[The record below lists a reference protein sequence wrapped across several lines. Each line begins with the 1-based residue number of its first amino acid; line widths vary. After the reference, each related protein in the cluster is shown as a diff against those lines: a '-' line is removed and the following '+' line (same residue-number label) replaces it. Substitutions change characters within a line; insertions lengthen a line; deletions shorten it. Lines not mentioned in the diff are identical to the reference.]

1 MADVTGTQTQ
11 AHDAAAIGDDRR
23 SKPSPDWS
31 VDLLEGLNE
40 GVVVVDSDLK
50 VLYRNGVVVEWLG
63 QADTV
68 DELFAGVRFLSPFDK
83 WTSEVHSV
91 IDTGVERRIEC
102 VPNVSGEQPTRI
114 LSLSCTR
121 FSRQCDDRIIGVLI
135 SIGDSTQRYGL
146 EERLATSE
154 RLAAIGK
161 LAARV
166 AHELNNPL
174 DGILRYVNL
183 ALRITEKSGEKKLS
197 DYLGESRTGLM
208 RMVDIV
214 RELLA
219 FSRTSREQFDLT
231 GINELVEQAV
241 EELSP
246 KSVANRIVVTTDFQ
260 NRDMPGVRGS
270 RLYQVCCNLIKNAID
285 AMPDGG
291 RLAITTGLVGDD
303 VVIRVADTGPGL
315 PDEADK
321 VFEPFFTTKQVG
333 KGTGLGLAICKDFVE
348 GMEGTIETAPGEDGG
363 AVFTVRIPVSQCHQ
377 MASTQV

>member
-1 MADVTGTQTQ
+1 MADVTGTQAQ
-11 AHDAAAIGDDRR
+11 IHDDPAVRDYRPTV
-23 SKPSPDWS
+23 PSPDWC
-31 VDLLEGLNE
+31 VDVLEDLNE
-40 GVVVVDSDLK
+40 GVVVVGPDLK
-50 VLYRNGVVVEWLG
+50 VLYRNGAVVEWLG
-63 QADTV
+63 QADTT
-68 DELFAGVRFLSPFDK
+68 DELFRGARFLSPFDG
-83 WTSEVHSV
+83 WASEVHSV
-91 IDTGVERRIEC
+91 IDTGVERLIEC
-102 VPNVSGEQPTRI
+102 VPSADGERPTRV
-114 LSLSCTR
+114 LSLRCTR
-121 FSRQCDDRIIGVLI
+121 FTRQGEDRIIGILV
-135 SIGDSTQRYGL
+135 SIRDSTQRCGL
-146 EERLATSE
+146 EERLAASE

-183 ALRITEKSGEKKLS
+183 ALRFTEKSGDKKLS

-219 FSRTSREQFDLT
+219 FSRTSREQFDMT

-246 KSVANRIVVTTDFQ
+246 KSEANRLVVTTDFQ
-260 NRDMPGVRGS
+260 NRDMPGIRGG
-270 RLYQVCCNLIKNAID
+270 RLYQVCCNLIRNAID

-291 RLAITTGLVGDD
+291 RLAITTGLVDDD

-315 PDEADK
+315 PEDADS

-348 GMEGTIETAPGEDGG
+348 GMEGTIETAPGEEGG
-363 AVFTVRIPVSQCHQ
+363 AVFTVRIPVSQCHH
-377 MASTQV
+377 MASTHV